1 MYEKNF
7 LEFEKNGWTVVR
19 NFFLKKEVE
28 EYEIKIQNFLT
39 KKLIRI
45 LGEI

>member
-1 MYEKNF
+1 MKKF

-19 NFFLKKEVE
+19 FFFKKKVE